1 MCLFCAGPGGPGLR
15 RLLYVAIPRRREE
28 EAQALCPST
37 LFAHRD
43 GI

>member
-1 MCLFCAGPGGPGLR
+1 MCLFCAGPGESGLM
-15 RLLYVAIPRRREE
+15 RLLYVARPRMREG